1 MSLPTGRQAP
11 WRVSLINLQ
20 SYVLLSRVITYFTQ
34 MIKRR
39 KTRSVMVGPVEIGG
53 NAQIS
58 VQSMSKTHTDNI
70 EATVK
75 QIHELEGLRC
85 NIIRV
90 AVPDVNAVKC
100 LGEIKKK
107 INIPLV
113 ADIHFG
119 HNLAIEAIKQGVD
132 KIRINPGNM
141 TNKEKLKDIVRL
153 AKNKGVSIR
162 IGVNSGSI
170 RGNNNDDVDLVE
182 LMVSRTLQY
191 CEHFESLGFKDIVI
205 SLKASD
211 VVKTMDAYRS
221 IAELCDYP
229 LHIGVTAAGIQEDAA
244 IKSAIGIGGL
254 LSEGI
259 GDTLRVSYTGPPH
272 QEVEAGYKI
281 LEALGLS
288 KKTGVEILSCPT
300 CGRSEINLLKI
311 VEEVKRKLPMNKRS
325 IQIAVMGCVV
335 NGPGEAKEA
344 DIGIAGGNG
353 FGFLFKK
360 GKKERKVPENEM
372 VSTLLEEI
380 ETL

>member
-1 MSLPTGRQAP
+1 
-11 WRVSLINLQ
+11 
-20 SYVLLSRVITYFTQ
+20 
-34 MIKRR
+34 
-39 KTRSVMVGPVEIGG
+39 MVGPVEVGG
-53 NAQIS
+53 NAPIS
-58 VQSMSKTHTDNI
+58 IQSMTKTHTNDI

-75 QIHELEGLRC
+75 QIHELEALKC
-85 NIIRV
+85 QIIRI

-100 LGEIKKK
+100 LNEIKKK

-141 TNKEKLKDIVRL
+141 KNREKLEDIVRL
-153 AKNKGVSIR
+153 AKNKGIPIR

-170 RGNNNDDVDLVE
+170 RGTNNNHEADLVE
-182 LMVSRTLQY
+182 LMVNTTLRY
-191 CEHFESLGFKDIVI
+191 CEHFESLGFKNIMI

-211 VVKTMDAYRS
+211 VQKTMDAYRS
-221 IAELCDYP
+221 IADQCDYP
-229 LHIGVTAAGIQEDAA
+229 LHIGVTAAGSPEDAV

-272 QEVEAGYKI
+272 QEIEAGYKI

-288 KKTGVEILSCPT
+288 KSNKAEIISCPT
-300 CGRSEINLLKI
+300 CGRCDIDLLNI
-311 VEEVKRKLPMNKRS
+311 VNEVKRKLPAQKRS
-325 IQIAVMGCVV
+325 LQIAVMGCIV
-335 NGPGEAKEA
+335 NGPGEAMEA
-344 DIGIAGGNG
+344 DVGIAGGNG
-353 FGFLFKK
+353 VGFLFRK
-360 GKKERKVPENEM
+360 GEKVKKVPESEM
-372 VSTLLEEI
+372 VSALLEEI